1 MQPIIVILLIGVAAV
16 TLSTGALMPEINWFN
31 LQGVSVNER
40 DFSAPL
46 SHVNVDIEISKI
58 SKFITDASGNRHN
71 AFFNVINE
79 CSFHTPDPGGLGPG
93 STVICKL
100 SDFQGDVVAEGRED
114 FTFGLAKSERTI
126 ILIDQTAFSLANEV
140 QNINDIKLI
149 VLGGDPTAHICNQL
163 MNDICIDFD
172 GAQGTGGTAG
182 RGLDQQD
189 INTFI
194 GAPLLPLTGDG
205 TVENIDW
212 FDSDGD
218 GVHDVGWDALSID
231 TSQGLCAT
239 QNTPAN
245 DDNDVYDQTNPTPDN
260 RDCAIIDISSMLQ
273 NGDAASVDITD
284 GEDFDLSNPFPT
296 FWFHDA
302 DGDGGYDAGEDIF
315 ISADDV
321 LD

>member
-1 MQPIIVILLIGVAAV
+1 MQPIIIIAIVGVAAV
-16 TLSTGALMPEINWFN
+16 TLSTGALMPQIGWFN

-46 SHVNVDIEISKI
+46 SHVNVDIDVTKI
-58 SKFITDASGNRHN
+58 SRLITDASGNRHT
-71 AFFNVINE
+71 AFFNLISE

-100 SDFQGDVVAEGRED
+100 TDFQQNVVAEGRAD
-114 FTFGLAKSERTI
+114 FLNGLSKSERTVI
-126 ILIDQTAFSLANEV
+126 NIDQTAFDLANEI

-149 VLGGDPTAHICNQL
+149 VLGGDPTSHICNQL

-172 GAQGTGGTAG
+172 GAGAANAGGTPG
-182 RGLDQQD
+182 RGLALGQD
-189 INTFI
+189 ANTFI
-194 GAPLLPLTGDG
+194 GAPLVLLNLNVVGPN
-205 TVENIDW
+205 NIDW

-218 GVHDVGWDALSID
+218 GVHDLGWDSLTID
-231 TSQGLCAT
+231 STNPQCGSQT
-239 QNTPAN
+239 TN
-245 DDNDVYDQTNPTPDN
+245 DDNEVFDNNPATDQ
-260 RDCAIIDISSMLQ
+260 DCIIVDISSMLR
-273 NGDAASVDITD
+273 NGDGASVDLTD
-284 GEDFDLSNPFPT
+284 NQDFGGFGIPQ

-315 ISADDV
+315 ISADGV